1 MTVNLQS
8 ESNFVATRRQEFLSA
23 FARLQYFRICYYCTN
38 KVYLKLA
45 IFDIPIY
52 EGDRINCVDLLDA
65 LTKDVLKTQGNSELP
80 LENEELSKMKEKAI
94 QVCIVQT
101 YCSL

>member
-1 MTVNLQS
+1 MCQLIL
-8 ESNFVATRRQEFLSA
+8 EFA
-23 FARLQYFRICYYCTN
+23 IIVRIRVCSQ
-38 KVYLKLA
+38 LA

-80 LENEELSKMKEKAI
+80 LENEELTKMKEKAV
-94 QVCIVQT
+94 QVCTVPT
-101 YCSL
+101 SSSL